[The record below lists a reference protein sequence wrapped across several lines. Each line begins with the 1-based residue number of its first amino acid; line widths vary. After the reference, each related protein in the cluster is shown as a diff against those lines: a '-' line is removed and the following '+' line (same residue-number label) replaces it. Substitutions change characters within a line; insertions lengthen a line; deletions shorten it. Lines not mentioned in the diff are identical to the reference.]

1 MMPRLFIDSPLAVG
15 EEVALGREQAHY
27 LARVLRLGEGDSL
40 RVFNGEGGNG
50 KGGEFASVILR
61 ANKKE
66 ATIQIGELM
75 KSAAESHLRIY
86 IGQGAFE
93 SGKMDW
99 AIEKMTELGLAGI
112 APLICR
118 QSARIRG
125 DIAARWSRVVIAAC
139 QQCGRSQL
147 PEITPPLSLEKWIY
161 NMPSDAARILLTP
174 SGGGGV
180 KSLADKL
187 KHKPTIYALI
197 GPRPGLTE
205 EEERIAVAAGFEAI
219 TLGPRVLRVE
229 TAGIAA
235 IAALQA
241 IAGDFA

>member
-1 MMPRLFIDSPLAVG
+1 MTPRLFIDSPLAVG

-40 RVFNGEGGNG
+40 RVFNGEGG
-50 KGGEFASVILR
+50 EFASVILH

-75 KSAAESHLRIY
+75 KSAAESHLRIH

-147 PEITPPLSLEKWIY
+147 PEITPPLSLKNGLIICLRCRA
-161 NMPSDAARILLTP
+161 NFINAV
-174 SGGGGV
+174 GGGRGEI
-180 KSLADKL
+180 ACGQI

-241 IAGDFA
+241 IAGDFL